1 MKRWKFRS
9 GEMDFCLDAGGGV
22 HSEEGAERLA
32 SRLGVPPLVVRL
44 LRQRG
49 MNSLAE
55 MNTFLSPHLRH
66 LAAPDLW
73 PGMREA
79 VEILE
84 AGILSEKQIA
94 IWGDYDVDGITGAT
108 LALEVLEFH
117 DVPAKVHL
125 PDRRREGYGLNIP
138 ELESLAAEGIS
149 LLLTVDCGISDVAA
163 VARARELGLTVV
175 ISDHHLP
182 PARLPEADAIVNPKL
197 VGGQATSDTE
207 NPCSY
212 LAGVGVIFYLM
223 AGLNGR
229 LSVHTGRRMDM
240 RQVLDLVAL
249 GTLADMVPLTGQNR
263 ILVKNGLLKIAE
275 AGRPGLAELKAVSGF
290 DRRAVLGAGQVV
302 FNLAPR
308 INAAGRLGSP
318 HLAHELLCSESHEEA
333 KGLAEDLDKMNTD
346 RRAEEERIFTAAYEQ
361 AHLLPDRAGL
371 VLFGEDWHQGVIGIV
386 ASRIVEVF
394 YRPVLI
400 LCVDGDMLKGSGR
413 SVNEFDL
420 YSGLCRCADVL
431 AGFGGHRQAA
441 GLRVAPSRLEEL
453 RERFDAVVREDLGTD
468 PLTPVLSLDG
478 ELGFVDASNF
488 TVLKALELLQPFGI
502 GNPEPVFASSS
513 LIVRKRRAFGHAREH
528 VVLDV
533 LEETSG
539 ITLQA
544 KAWKLAEEFPPSVT
558 GKRLRLA
565 FTPGINA
572 YNGIAS
578 IELRVRDW
586 QFLED

>member
-1 MKRWKFRS
+1 MAS
-9 GEMDFCLDAGGGV
+9 SLDAGGGV
-22 HSEEGAERLA
+22 QSGHGAERTLA

-49 MNSLAE
+49 MTSLEE

-73 PGMREA
+73 PGMKKA

-84 AGILSEKQIA
+84 AGILSGKEIA

-117 DVPAKVHL
+117 GVSAKVHL

-138 ELESLAAEGIS
+138 GVERLAAEGIS

-182 PARLPEADAIVNPKL
+182 PAHLPEADAIVNPRL
-197 VGGQATSDTE
+197 VTDPTASDPE

-212 LAGVGVIFYLM
+212 LAGVGVVFYLM

-229 LSVHTGRRMDM
+229 LAVHTGRRMDM

-249 GTLADMVPLTGQNR
+249 GTLADMVPLAGQNR

-275 AGRPGLAELKAVSGF
+275 ARRPGLAELKAVSGF
-290 DRRAVLGAGQVV
+290 APLAALGAGQVV

-318 HLAHELLCSESHEEA
+318 RLAHDLLCSGSHEDA
-333 KGLAEDLDKMNTD
+333 AGLARTLNDMNAE

-361 AHLLPDRAGL
+361 AQLLPDRAGL

-386 ASRIVEVF
+386 ASRIVEAL

-400 LCVDGDMLKGSGR
+400 LCTDGDMLKGSGR

-453 RERFDAVVREDLGTD
+453 RERFDAVVREDLGAA

-478 ELGFVDASNF
+478 ELGFVDASDF

-513 LIVRKRRAFGHAREH
+513 LIVRKRRVFGQAREH

-533 LEETSG
+533 LEERSG

-544 KAWKLAEEFPPSVT
+544 KAWKLAGEFPPSVT
-558 GKRLRLA
+558 GRRLRLA

-578 IELRVRDW
+578 IELRVKDW